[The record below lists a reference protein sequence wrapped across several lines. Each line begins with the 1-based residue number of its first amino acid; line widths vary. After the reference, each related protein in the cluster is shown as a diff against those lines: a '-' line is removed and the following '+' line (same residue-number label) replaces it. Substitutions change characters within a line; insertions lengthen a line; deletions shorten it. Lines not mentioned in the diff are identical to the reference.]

1 MQLTKLYNF
10 RSNKY
15 ESLLKRKTKATWSHK
30 IIIFFKSP
38 SSKGSKF
45 QAHIPIYINIIY
57 IDTIYIYIYFYIYNN
72 AIYIIYIYIYII
84 YINMLLKKTETG
96 REFLQTLLPLGST
109 CTESSSDLW
118 HF

>member
-30 IIIFFKSP
+30 IIIFCKFP

-57 IDTIYIYIYFYIYNN
+57 IDTIYINFI
-72 AIYIIYIYIYII
+72 
-84 YINMLLKKTETG
+84 LHL
-96 REFLQTLLPLGST
+96 
-109 CTESSSDLW
+109 
-118 HF
+118 